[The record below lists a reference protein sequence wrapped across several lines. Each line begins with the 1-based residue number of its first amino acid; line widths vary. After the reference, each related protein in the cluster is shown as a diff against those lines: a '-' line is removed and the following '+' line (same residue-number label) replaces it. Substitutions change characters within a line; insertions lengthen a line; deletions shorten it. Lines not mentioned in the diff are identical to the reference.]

1 LQDKIYQEV
10 LSMSDSGLIDVARDF
25 NRFYTNFLGVLNRAY
40 LDTEFTLTDA
50 RVLFEIGSRNGI
62 SAVTLARDLHLDPAY
77 LSRILKRFRADGL
90 IETKADPSDLR
101 SQIITVTTK
110 GHDQF
115 EELGRRSNAQIAER
129 FGNLA
134 EGEPQ
139 SVVTAMTAIRSL
151 LDPDAS
157 PPPLVIRAHRP
168 GDIGWI
174 VQSQGK
180 AYTEE
185 YGWDMRFEGLVAEV
199 AGKFLANFDPSTEY
213 CWIAER
219 GGINVGSILVTNGG
233 DGVAKLRL
241 LYVDKAARGLG
252 LGKMLVDE
260 CIRFARTKK
269 YRQITLWTNDIL
281 HAARGIYLKAG
292 FRLVSEERHRM
303 FGPEENGQTWV
314 LDL

>member
-1 LQDKIYQEV
+1 
-10 LSMSDSGLIDVARDF
+10 MSDSGLIDAARDF

-40 LDTEFTLTDA
+40 LDTDFTLTDA
-50 RVLFEIGSRNGI
+50 RVLFEIGSRKGVT
-62 SAVTLARDLHLDPAY
+62 AVALARDLQLDPAY
-77 LSRILKRFRADGL
+77 LSRILKRFRSNGL
-90 IETKADPSDLR
+90 IETMADPDDLR
-101 SQIITVTTK
+101 SQIISVTTK
-110 GHDQF
+110 GHIQF
-115 EELGRRSNAQIAER
+115 EELGRRSNTQIAER
-129 FGNLA
+129 FANLVD
-134 EGEPQ
+134 GEPQ
-139 SVVTAMTAIRSL
+139 SVVAAMSAIRGL
-151 LDPDAS
+151 LDPEAAR
-157 PPPLVIRAHRP
+157 PPLIIRAHRP

-180 AYTEE
+180 AYAGE

-199 AGKFLANFDPSTEY
+199 AGKFLANFDPSKEY

-252 LGKMLVDE
+252 LGKMLVGE
-260 CIRFARTKK
+260 CIRFARAKR
-269 YRQITLWTNDIL
+269 YRQLSLWTNDIL